1 MYDLKE
7 LEAFAAVVR
16 SGSLSLTAREL
27 NLPKSTLS
35 RRIRQLEAGV
45 GQSLLRRE
53 SNQLIPNEAGHV
65 FYRYCDEIL
74 GLARQG
80 SEALNELHEVITGEL
95 VLRSHEAFI
104 RGWFAQVVETF
115 LARHNNVNV
124 RVHTQTETPDDQT
137 DGICLWLG
145 EPVENRLRQERLG
158 SLSQGIYGHPE
169 YLEKWGRPQTPG
181 DLQQHTWVDLLGQR
195 EGARSLTLHHSVHGD
210 AIVRQ
215 SGRGLM
221 PHWMVERRLQAH
233 PGTLELCLPEW
244 QGPSLSIWLLY
255 PYGSLPRRTRA
266 FLAHMRESLPSAWCN
281 RRAA

>member
-104 RGWFAQVVETF
+104 
-115 LARHNNVNV
+115 
-124 RVHTQTETPDDQT
+124 
-137 DGICLWLG
+137 
-145 EPVENRLRQERLG
+145 PV
-158 SLSQGIYGHPE
+158 SYTH
-169 YLEKWGRPQTPG
+169 
-181 DLQQHTWVDLLGQR
+181 
-195 EGARSLTLHHSVHGD
+195 LTLPTICSV
-210 AIVRQ
+210 
-215 SGRGLM
+215 
-221 PHWMVERRLQAH
+221 
-233 PGTLELCLPEW
+233 
-244 QGPSLSIWLLY
+244 
-255 PYGSLPRRTRA
+255 
-266 FLAHMRESLPSAWCN
+266 
-281 RRAA
+281 